1 MYNNSEREVEHLKGL
16 YGVVEDWH
24 AKVICTNHIIT
35 NDFL

>member
-1 MYNNSEREVEHLKGL
+1 MYNNSEREAEHLKGL

-24 AKVICTNHIIT
+24 AKVIYTNNIIT